1 MIYTNEEQLAG
12 IAEIKF
18 YLLDE
23 TANWPFVVTDQNA
36 SQITF
41 TPFENDVQGNI
52 EPDSIKVNINAKE
65 TAEGI
70 INQIDIRFKFITR
83 SESLE
88 QLLEQYQNKPGVAI
102 GNLNN
107 GFRKLY
113 GTNSEPIYMTFEVDE
128 GSKIDGAAATEVRLK
143 GETRSRP
150 VYYTV

>member
-70 INQIDIRFKFITR
+70 K
-83 SESLE
+83 
-88 QLLEQYQNKPGVAI
+88 I
-102 GNLNN
+102 G
-107 GFRKLY
+107 RA
-113 GTNSEPIYMTFEVDE
+113 SCWERV
-128 GSKIDGAAATEVRLK
+128 
-143 GETRSRP
+143 
-150 VYYTV
+150 